1 MIGEKLERKDFRDGR
16 KDRIG
21 HRDEE
26 HIVRLGEYAA
36 VALVHHGEDLGSAR
50 LDLLD
55 VGHRFV
61 EQLLIA
67 RKRNNK
73 TARVNERDGA
83 VLELAGSIRF
93 GMNVGDFLELER
105 GFERNGVVD
114 VAPDKEERA
123 VAAVA
128 LGEIGDL
135 RV

>member
-1 MIGEKLERKDFRDGR
+1 M
-16 KDRIG
+16 
-21 HRDEE
+21 
-26 HIVRLGEYAA
+26 
-36 VALVHHGEDLGSAR
+36 
-50 LDLLD
+50 
-55 VGHRFV
+55 
-61 EQLLIA
+61 
-67 RKRNNK
+67 
-73 TARVNERDGA
+73 
-83 VLELAGSIRF
+83 LELAGSIRF